1 MTFHAVLGNHD
12 NSSQVN
18 YGPFNMGG
26 QRYYTFSPRPDVE
39 FFALDSN
46 YMDPAQI
53 RWLETSLQKSKA
65 RWKICFMHH
74 PLYSSGE
81 KHGSDVA
88 LRQVIEPLFVKYGV
102 SLALAG
108 HEHFYERIKPQKEIA
123 YFISGAGGQLREGNI
138 RSRSELEAKGFD
150 DDLSFMLM
158 QVSGDKLDF
167 ECIARD
173 GSTVDKGEITA
184 RK

>member
-1 MTFHAVLGNHD
+1 
-12 NSSQVN
+12 
-18 YGPFNMGG
+18 
-26 QRYYTFSPRPDVE
+26 
-39 FFALDSN
+39 
-46 YMDPAQI
+46 
-53 RWLETSLQKSKA
+53 
-65 RWKICFMHH
+65 MHH

-88 LRQVIEPLFVKYGV
+88 LRQVIEPLFVKFGV

-108 HEHFYERIKPQKEIA
+108 HEHFYERLKPQKEIA

-158 QVSGDKLDF
+158 EISGDKLDF

-173 GSTVDKGEITA
+173 GSSVDKGEITA